1 MYASAALRSAPLLA
15 LLHDEFDRRYET
27 CKRYL
32 LPLTRRTNA
41 PPPRSASSSNLAA
54 LLAPPT
60 DLALLVVDR
69 RSQDMLSKA
78 AVKALGAAVVSLIVT
93 IALSASQVSARDLN
107 KCPLGYASCSGIK
120 DVSPVRRVARVADT
134 YCAQVQPSWLICDR
148 SPLRS
153 EGPPRRPTS
162 SGAAQPIA
170 SSRNRVAKFP
180 LTGTEINFPS
190 AFGSAGSTSTNND
203 DSGDWFDDDDGST
216 ASNADGASGG
226 RNAQRPASAGS
237 TGPHGADNAFNAPS
251 SPGSTSPSMSTDYG
265 SRRPSGPPMISKLD
279 ELRLWPDWDVHA
291 PPQTREY
298 WWTIAKHPGA
308 PDGYL
313 RPMLLV
319 NGQFPGPL
327 IEANNGA
334 PSLPLLP
341 FRKLTLHSCVGD
353 LIVVHVQNSLD
364 QPITIHWHGL
374 SQNGTNWEDGPSG
387 VTQCPIGSGQSYTYQ
402 FPITGELEYGTF
414 WWHAHRRAL
423 YSDGITG
430 PLIIHSPLDP
440 LVRGRDFDIDQII
453 FINDWYHD
461 TTDTIVNSLLSS
473 QGYNSSFV
481 APSPQSGLVN
491 GAAIYNCRF
500 AEPGSTCEQRTQRDM
515 PELRFPP
522 DARVRLRF
530 INAGAHPVN
539 WVLVDEH
546 ELYII
551 EADNTPTLPVPVHR
565 IPVNVAQRFDR
576 IVFSLPYSGVLL
588 TSGHRIG
595 DSFYLRAQIN
605 TACFGAGFPDLDPQT
620 RIVIRIADEG
630 HRLARTLPRSR
641 DWNDPTT
648 GNCTDLDERL
658 LEPIVV
664 QHAPPRAD
672 QISFFNSSRI
682 GPLTTTDE
690 AGLSDGISFLEWT
703 LNNITYEN
711 FAYNPLLHQIVRGED
726 PNTGRI
732 ALITAWNV
740 ETVDIVIQ
748 NLNGP
753 EHPFHL
759 HGKPFW
765 IMARGQGSVGPETI
779 ASLDLNTYNPLR
791 RDTLG
796 LPSGEW
802 VLIRLVADVPGVHA
816 FHCHIVFHQAQGLFG
831 ALIIQPDV
839 IRNFKI
845 PEANYQLCAQG
856 NPNMIDP
863 GRRRRLRKRLFDL
876 PHLDLLHRHSKT
888 STTTSPPPTHTVVHA
903 QQHDEKTAS
912 HSTMTRSVIG

>member
-1 MYASAALRSAPLLA
+1 MLSRTALKAMGVAGISLA
-15 LLHDEFDRRYET
+15 LALA
-27 CKRYL
+27 L
-32 LPLTRRTNA
+32 NA
-41 PPPRSASSSNLAA
+41 PQVAA
-54 LLAPPT
+54 C
-60 DLALLVVDR
+60 
-69 RSQDMLSKA
+69 
-78 AVKALGAAVVSLIVT
+78 
-93 IALSASQVSARDLN
+93 DLN
-107 KCPLGYASCSGIK
+107 KCPLRYASCSGIK
-120 DVSPVRRVARVADT
+120 DVSPVCCPEGCSCARAQEGYAYCLSKNAGTSMESPCCVANT
-134 YCAQVQPSWLICDR
+134 YCSRVQPSWPICDR

-153 EGPPRRPTS
+153 EGPPRRQTS
-162 SGAAQPIA
+162 SSA
-170 SSRNRVAKFP
+170 SPPVASNRDRVAKFP
-180 LTGTEINFPS
+180 WTGTEIDYPP
-190 AFGSAGSTSTNND
+190 AFGSAGSTSKN
-203 DSGDWFDDDDGST
+203 SGNSNDWFEDDDDEPSSRNAGST
-216 ASNADGASGG
+216 SP
-226 RNAQRPASAGS
+226 RHTAQRPASADSNTPDGAGS
-237 TGPHGADNAFNAPS
+237 RLNAPS
-251 SPGSTSPSMSTDYG
+251 SPGSTSPSMASDYG
-265 SRRPSGPPMISKLD
+265 TRRPSGPPMVSKLD
-279 ELRLWPDWDVHA
+279 ELRLSSDWDIHA

-298 WWTIAKHPGA
+298 WWTIAEHPGA

-327 IEANNGA
+327 VEANN
-334 PSLPLLP
+334 
-341 FRKLTLHSCVGD
+341 GD

-374 SQNGTNWEDGPSG
+374 TQNGTNWEDGPSG

-402 FPITGELEYGTF
+402 FPITGELEYGTY

-440 LVRGRDFDIDQII
+440 LII

-473 QGYNSSFV
+473 QGYNSSFI

-500 AEPGSTCEQRTQRDM
+500 AERGSTCEQKTQRDM

-539 WVLVDEH
+539 WVSVDEH

-565 IPVNVAQRFDR
+565 IPVNVAQR
-576 IVFSLPYSGVLL
+576 YSGVLL

-620 RIVIRIADEG
+620 RIIIRIADEG
-630 HRLARTLPRSR
+630 HRVARTLPRSR

-664 QHAPPRAD
+664 QHAPRQVN
-672 QISFFNSSRI
+672 QISFFNSSLI
-682 GPLTTTDE
+682 GPLTTTDA
-690 AGLSDGISFLEWT
+690 AGLSEGISFLD
-703 LNNITYEN
+703 
-711 FAYNPLLHQIVRGED
+711 PLLHQIVRGEN

-732 ALITAWNV
+732 ALVTAWDV

-765 IMARGQGSVGPETI
+765 IMARGRGSVGPETV
-779 ASLDLNTYNPLR
+779 ASLDVNTYNPLR

-802 VLIRLVADVPGVHA
+802 VLIRLVTDVPGVFA

-831 ALIIQPDV
+831 ALVVQPDV

-863 GRRRRLRKRLFDL
+863 GRHRRRKRLFDL
-876 PHLDLLHRHSKT
+876 PHLDLLHHHSKT
-888 STTTSPPPTHTVVHA
+888 STRTTAPHPTHMKIRA
-903 QQHDEKTAS
+903 QEHEEKTAS
-912 HSTMTRSVIG
+912 QSTMTHAVVY